1 MSVTGSVTGS
11 VEGSVTGKREQRAN
25 GSTSRSARSGRGLA
39 SARDR
44 RRLRE
49 REAAERARV
58 ERALATAP
66 LPTEPNP
73 GPIRARA
80 GKRSTSRVVHLAR
93 TRAALRGSV
102 PRPSPRCSI
111 CAGSD
116 VLLDEVV
123 HDGQLLRLGQCGRCS
138 HRWTERPRDA
148 SGSSDAS
155 GAGAGTGTG
164 TGTGR
169 ANDCVGSPSEYDGG
183 GVDGERALSQA
194 ERVCATGR
202 MRTHEAGLPEW
213 GVGFVG
219 DPDLL
224 TELPF

>member
-1 MSVTGSVTGS
+1 MSVTGSVR
-11 VEGSVTGKREQRAN
+11 GSVTGKGEQRMN
-25 GSTSRSARSGRGLA
+25 GSSSRSARLGRGLA
-39 SARDR
+39 SLRDR

-49 REAAERARV
+49 RDAAERARV

-66 LPTEPNP
+66 LPSEPNP
-73 GPIRARA
+73 GPIRARLP
-80 GKRSTSRVVHLAR
+80 KRSTSRVVQLAR
-93 TRAALRGSV
+93 TRPARRGSV
-102 PRPSPRCSI
+102 PTPLLRCSI

-148 SGSSDAS
+148 SDAS
-155 GAGAGTGTG
+155 GAGAG

-169 ANDCVGSPSEYDGG
+169 ANDCVGSPSDFDGG
-183 GVDGERALSQA
+183 AVDGERVLSQA

-224 TELPF
+224 TDLPF

>member
-1 MSVTGSVTGS
+1 MSVTGSVK
-11 VEGSVTGKREQRAN
+11 GSVTGNGEQREQRMK

-49 REAAERARV
+49 RDAAERARV

-66 LPTEPNP
+66 LPSEPNP
-73 GPIRARA
+73 GPIRARVR
-80 GKRSTSRVVHLAR
+80 KRSTSRVVHLAR
-93 TRAALRGSV
+93 TWPTRRGSV
-102 PRPSPRCSI
+102 PRHSLRCSI

-148 SGSSDAS
+148 SGAS
-155 GAGAGTGTG
+155 GPGAGTGTG
-164 TGTGR
+164 NGR
-169 ANDCVGSPSEYDGG
+169 ANDCVGSPSEHDGG
-183 GVDGERALSQA
+183 RIDRKRGQRQA

-224 TELPF
+224 TDLPF